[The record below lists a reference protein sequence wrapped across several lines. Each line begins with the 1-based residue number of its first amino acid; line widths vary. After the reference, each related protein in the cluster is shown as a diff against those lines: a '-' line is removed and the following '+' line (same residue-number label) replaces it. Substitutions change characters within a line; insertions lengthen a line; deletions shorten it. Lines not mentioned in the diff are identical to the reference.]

1 MRKEKIEE
9 LKKYIDQLRMIKL
22 FSEENVSNGF
32 IKVSKKVCLLNN
44 GKVIER
50 EEIKKNNTNGDAV
63 IMLPVTCD
71 NNVLLVVQPRIS
83 TDRTVAVELP
93 AGYIDEKEEPIDAAR
108 RELLEETGYKSEEL
122 INLINYYQDQGCSK
136 AKIYSFL
143 ALNCEKIKEQSL
155 DKDEY
160 VKYFECSFD
169 EAVEL
174 VESGYISDANSIL
187 TIELFKKY
195 IKR

>member
-1 MRKEKIEE
+1 MADRNGNGLTPRQQAEMDSEWSPDTDGI
-9 LKKYIDQLRMIKL
+9 LRR
-22 FSEENVSNGF
+22 S
-32 IKVSKKVCLLNN
+32 
-44 GKVIER
+44 
-50 EEIKKNNTNGDAV
+50 
-63 IMLPVTCD
+63 
-71 NNVLLVVQPRIS
+71 
-83 TDRTVAVELP
+83 
-93 AGYIDEKEEPIDAAR
+93 AAR
-108 RELLEETGYKSEEL
+108 VILFDPEGRIFLIRGHDVGDLEHTWWFTVGGGIDSSENPRDGACRELLEETGYKSEEL

-187 TIELFKKY
+187 TIELSKKY